1 MMTAAVTMMMAML
14 GRPLGLV
21 MMMVVVLVGRRT
33 AAIIPNNI
41 IIIIGRMLLKNI

>member
-33 AAIIPNNI
+33 AIIPDNI
-41 IIIIGRMLLKNI
+41 IIVIGRMLLKNI